1 MPGRD
6 DVMQEFN
13 VGPVVALLPYCLY
26 TVGLAFGPVLA
37 APMSETFGRRP
48 VYIIGIPI
56 CLIFIM
62 GAGFSTN
69 MTALSITRFLAGA
82 FSSPGLSNGSGT
94 IADVWSPKEKAI
106 PMALFAFC
114 PFAGPAFA

>member
-1 MPGRD
+1 MPGRSG
-6 DVMQEFN
+6 VMQEFN

-26 TVGLAFGPVLA
+26 IIGLAFGPVLA
-37 APMSETFGRRP
+37 APMSETYGRRP

-56 CLIFIM
+56 CLLFIM
-62 GAGFSTN
+62 GAGFSQS
-69 MTALSITRFLAGA
+69 MAALCICRFFAGV

-94 IADVWSPKEKAI
+94 IADVWNPEEKAI